1 MKKVYKGIV
10 LCSLPVLLVA
20 CAGKKESE
28 TKKQTE
34 TKVTRTTTSQT
45 SSTTTTMTSQTEPT
59 VTTEVTTA
67 EITLEASRNATTLEP
82 VQNTMN
88 VEQVLAGD
96 FSSVAGTWQSE
107 YGMTMFFDQQGVVG
121 ALRTQVDIENSREGM
136 LVIQVKEQSGLGF
149 AISFIPGGVI
159 APDDN
164 YGEVDSSDTS
174 RDRMVAGHQYHV
186 SDPRGFFYK
195 ID

>member
-45 SSTTTTMTSQTEPT
+45 SSMTTTMTSQTETT

-67 EITLEASRNATTLEP
+67 ETTSAP
-82 VQNTMN
+82 VQNQMN
-88 VEQVLAGD
+88 LEEIVAGD
-96 FSSVAGTWQSE
+96 FSSVAGTWQNAQ
-107 YGMTMFFDQQGVVG
+107 GITMVFDQQGVAGDYITRVRAEDLKDGILTISVNPTEGVG
-121 ALRTQVDIENSREGM
+121 
-136 LVIQVKEQSGLGF
+136 GF
-149 AISFIPGGVI
+149 AVSLIPGGVT
-159 APDDN
+159 APN
-164 YGEVDSSDTS
+164 GVDEGADTS
-174 RDRMVAGHQYHV
+174 EQSKDRMIAGHQYLV

>member
-45 SSTTTTMTSQTEPT
+45 SSTTTTMTSQTETT

-67 EITLEASRNATTLEP
+67 ETTSVP

-96 FSSVAGTWQSE
+96 FSSVAGTWQNE

-164 YGEVDSSDTS
+164 YGGVDSSDKS

>member
-1 MKKVYKGIV
+1 MNKFYKGIV

-28 TKKQTE
+28 SKKQTE

-45 SSTTTTMTSQTEPT
+45 SSTTTTMTSQTETT

-67 EITLEASRNATTLEP
+67 ETTSVP

-96 FSSVAGTWQSE
+96 FSSVAGTWQNAKGQTYILDKDGLVADDLIIESTYWGGITE
-107 YGMTMFFDQQGVVG
+107 GIVTGSVRHSQG
-121 ALRTQVDIENSREGM
+121 T
-136 LVIQVKEQSGLGF
+136 GF
-149 AISFIPGGVI
+149 AMVFIPAGKVMP
-159 APDDN
+159 PDVYPDAS
-164 YGEVDSSDTS
+164 DST
-174 RDRMVAGHQYHV
+174 RDRILTGQAYQI
-186 SDPRGFFYK
+186 SDPDLFFYK